1 MPIPSYTP
9 SGLNPVKYL
18 NGALWN
24 GQVSQYR
31 IKSGYNFNIFR
42 GDPIIMGTATGVN
55 PLPGYILSYADFAGT
70 AYKSGTPV
78 IGNIP
83 TLGVFVGCSYQDVAG
98 VNPADPASPGRQ
110 FWAANTATLS
120 GMDVTAY
127 VIDDP
132 NVVYEI
138 QALIAT
144 SASDSMRRA
153 IYSGLVAATNPTTT
167 QQNGVSSVGF
177 AGVQTANALGT
188 GPCDLRLI
196 RMSGDSRNQDAAVNN
211 IWEVVLNNSYFAARS
226 AV

>member
-1 MPIPSYTP
+1 MAISSYTP
-9 SGLNPVKYL
+9 FGLNPVKYL

-42 GDPIIMGTATGVN
+42 GDPIIMGTAAGAN
-55 PLPGYILSYADFAGT
+55 PGYILSYADLNGT
-70 AYKSGTPV
+70 NYKAAAT
-78 IGNIP
+78 IGSAP

-132 NVVYEI
+132 NVVYEM
-138 QALIAT
+138 QTALAT
-144 SASDSMRRA
+144 SPANSMMRA
-153 IYSGLVAATNPTTT
+153 IFAGLAPNTNPTTA

-177 AGVQTANALGT
+177 GQPVVANTIAT
-188 GPCDLRLI
+188 GPADLRLI
-196 RMSGDSRNQDAAVNN
+196 RLSGAAGNESGAINN